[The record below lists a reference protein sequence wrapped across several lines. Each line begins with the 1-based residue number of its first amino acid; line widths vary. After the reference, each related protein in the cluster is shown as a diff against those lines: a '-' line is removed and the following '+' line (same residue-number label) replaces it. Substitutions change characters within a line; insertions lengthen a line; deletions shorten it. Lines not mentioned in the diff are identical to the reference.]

1 MNQVQDDKNLS
12 NSRLHQQPS
21 KANYS
26 FNTNDQILMPKS
38 LSPAKFN
45 QKRINY
51 LEFNSKQNFMENG
64 IEQSSS
70 QKLQKSQKVHFIYE
84 KLQDRLKLRKRD
96 GDLNFRKIIHEF
108 RQLDTFVDTRKEIQ
122 SMNLAFQKG
131 FQSSLEVLK
140 IRDKIQQLKKE
151 LKDTS
156 SKYQMHFGEYEVID
170 EQAEQNNLGGVKGAK
185 QAKELLRR
193 SKKYLQTKSKNMKI
207 YDSTQAITES
217 LKDYIQRHIQTVNQI
232 ELKDDTNEFYSNLE
246 SVFEQQK
253 RLISLKEQHAEFE
266 KKKQE
271 EKEKQLRELIKLSK
285 YDINGGD
292 EKAVPNQGYFDEYHK
307 KTQKTINKA
316 LKESKRIY
324 RQKLGLISQKDKLF
338 LDIQENIIDKNQE
351 KQQLQE
357 QNDLTSPVQNKN
369 TFFSPTISATKVQN
383 IQNQQQKEQKLPV
396 FISRSST
403 NTPIKSNFITQ
414 QPDITQSTFNK
425 LNQRR
430 QNQNG
435 IMSYN
440 SISRLNQSSINKT
453 YILSGEI
460 QEEKVD
466 YDDQQEKQEKAQ
478 KIMNNLVIS
487 PSIQNSHKNIST
499 LSTARETEKITI
511 PLINVNINQ
520 QNSNQVKGQ
529 TQAQTQDNFKEKVV
543 RDKFSDFSRSSLAN
557 SSQNP
562 LRNSR
567 IDNFFDKSQIYQVK
581 QKLNSHLNKN
591 STGNLTLQ
599 LRNQRYSSQTEQ
611 TPNAF
616 NSDSDQTPLIGRKK
630 SLGGLTD
637 EVSNLVKMMAEK
649 SPKQSELKRLSS
661 LYTPKSTRFTIEKKN
676 IFLSNIE
683 SQQETI
689 KQFISTMKEAEVT
702 YKEEKQKL
710 MQQLLEAKQQY
721 KSTQERYEDPKIT
734 SIREVEQNVE
744 HKFKNFLRRNYK
756 PKTLQIANY

>member
-1 MNQVQDDKNLS
+1 MDQIQDDKSLS
-12 NSRLHQQPS
+12 NSRLHQQLS

-26 FNTNDQILMPKS
+26 FNTNDQILMS
-38 LSPAKFN
+38 ESQSPTKFH
-45 QKRINY
+45 QKRINF
-51 LEFNSKQNFMENG
+51 LESNSKQNFMENG
-64 IEQSSS
+64 IEQASSE
-70 QKLQKSQKVHFIYE
+70 KLQKAYKVHFIYE

-96 GDLNFRKIIHEF
+96 GDLNFRKMMHEF
-108 RQLDTFVDTRKEIQ
+108 RQLDTFVDTRQEIQ

-131 FQSSLEVLK
+131 FKSSLEVLK
-140 IRDKIQQLKKE
+140 IRDKIQQLNKE

-156 SKYQMHFGEYEVID
+156 SKYQMQFGEYEVID

-217 LKDYIQRHIQTVNQI
+217 LKDYIQKHTQTVNQI

-246 SVFEQQK
+246 SVFEHQK
-253 RLISLKEQHAEFE
+253 RLISLKEQHAELE
-266 KKKQE
+266 RKKQE

-285 YDINGGD
+285 YDINGGN

-307 KTQKTINKA
+307 NTQKTINKA
-316 LKESKRIY
+316 LKESQRIY

-351 KQQLQE
+351 KQQPE

-369 TFFSPTISATKVQN
+369 NFFSQTISATKVQN
-383 IQNQQQKEQKLPV
+383 IQNQQQKEQKLPI
-396 FISRSST
+396 FQSRSST
-403 NTPIKSNFITQ
+403 NTPLKTNFITQ
-414 QPDITQSTFNK
+414 QPDITQSSFNK

-430 QNQNG
+430 YNQNA
-435 IMSYN
+435 MTSYN
-440 SISRLNQSSINKT
+440 SMTRLNQSSINKT
-453 YILSGEI
+453 YIPSGEI

-466 YDDQQEKQEKAQ
+466 YDDQQEEQEKAQ
-478 KIMNNLVIS
+478 KLINNLAIS
-487 PSIQNSHKNIST
+487 PSIQNSYKNIST

-511 PLINVNINQ
+511 PLLQINNNQ
-520 QNSNQVKGQ
+520 QNLNHAKGQ
-529 TQAQTQDNFKEKVV
+529 RQAQTQENFKEKVA
-543 RDKFSDFSRSSLAN
+543 RDKLSEFSRSSLVN
-557 SSQNP
+557 TSQNA
-562 LRNSR
+562 LRHSR
-567 IDNFFDKSQIYQVK
+567 IDSFFDKNPFNQVK
-581 QKLNSHLNKN
+581 QKLNSRMNKN
-591 STGNLTLQ
+591 SIDKITLQ
-599 LRNQRYSSQTEQ
+599 QKNQRYSSQTEQ

-616 NSDSDQTPLIGRKK
+616 TSDSDQTPLKGRKK

-637 EVSNLVKMMAEK
+637 EVSNLVKIMAER
-649 SPKQSELKRLSS
+649 SPKQSEIKRLSS

>member
-1 MNQVQDDKNLS
+1 
-12 NSRLHQQPS
+12 
-21 KANYS
+21 
-26 FNTNDQILMPKS
+26 
-38 LSPAKFN
+38 
-45 QKRINY
+45 
-51 LEFNSKQNFMENG
+51 MENG
-64 IEQSSS
+64 IEQGSSE
-70 QKLQKSQKVHFIYE
+70 KLQKAYKVHFIYE

-96 GDLNFRKIIHEF
+96 GDLNFRKMMHEF
-108 RQLDTFVDTRKEIQ
+108 RQLDTFVDTRQEIQ

-131 FQSSLEVLK
+131 FKSSLEVLK
-140 IRDKIQQLKKE
+140 IRDKIQQLNKE

-156 SKYQMHFGEYEVID
+156 SKYQMQFGEYEVID
-170 EQAEQNNLGGVKGAK
+170 EQAEQNNLGGLKGAK
-185 QAKELLRR
+185 QAKELLRK
-193 SKKYLQTKSKNMKI
+193 SKKYLQTKTKNMKI
-207 YDSTQAITES
+207 YDSTQAITDS
-217 LKDYIQRHIQTVNQI
+217 LKDYIQKHTQTVNQI

-253 RLISLKEQHAEFE
+253 RLISLKEQHAELE
-266 KKKQE
+266 RKKQE

-285 YDINGGD
+285 YDINGGN

-316 LKESKRIY
+316 LKESQRIY

-351 KQQLQE
+351 KQLQE

-369 TFFSPTISATKVQN
+369 NFFSPTISATKIQN
-383 IQNQQQKEQKLPV
+383 SQNQQQKEQKLPV
-396 FISRSST
+396 FQSRSST
-403 NTPIKSNFITQ
+403 NTPLKSNFITQ
-414 QPDITQSTFNK
+414 QPDITQSSFNK

-430 QNQNG
+430 YNQNG
-435 IMSYN
+435 VMNYN
-440 SISRLNQSSINKT
+440 SMSRLNQSTMNKT
-453 YILSGEI
+453 YIPSGEI

-466 YDDQQEKQEKAQ
+466 YDDQNEEQEKAQ
-478 KIMNNLVIS
+478 RIINSLAIS
-487 PSIQNSHKNIST
+487 PSIQNSYKNIST
-499 LSTARETEKITI
+499 LSTARETEKINI
-511 PLINVNINQ
+511 PISQINNNQ
-520 QNSNQVKGQ
+520 YNQNQVKGQ
-529 TQAQTQDNFKEKVV
+529 RYAQTQDSFKEKLV
-543 RDKFSDFSRSSLAN
+543 RDKLSDFSKSSQIN

-562 LRNSR
+562 LRNTR
-567 IDNFFDKSQIYQVK
+567 IDNFIDKNQLK
-581 QKLNSHLNKN
+581 QKLNNRLKKN
-591 STGNLTLQ
+591 STESLTLQ
-599 LRNQRYSSQTEQ
+599 QRNQRYPSSQTEQ

-616 NSDSDQTPLIGRKK
+616 TSDSDQTPQKGRKK

-649 SPKQSELKRLSS
+649 SPKQNEIKRLSS
-661 LYTPKSTRFTIEKKN
+661 LYTPKSTRFSIEKKN

-689 KQFISTMKEAEVT
+689 KHFISTMKEAEVT